1 MPLNRRFRLSVVLLA
16 ASMLVLPAPAAA
28 ADPTLG
34 EAVTLPDGT
43 VLPPMPPEMLGP
55 SIHSEM
61 DARARRAG
69 SRPPPAIDRGRRVTW
84 SSSRP
89 HRSSRRGDRHRRT
102 RRIASERPDA
112 RGPRLPAALEARR
125 HDPGRAPLRPA
136 LDDRLLRHRRTDRRK
151 PEQVQS
157 RVERVGVGR
166 VTAVMN
172 AAHARGVK
180 VVPTVTFMTSNG
192 DYGPLTTLLNTP
204 AHRGRLV
211 GEITSLIR
219 DRGADGVNI
228 DFEPVPASLRSQM
241 TSFIRELKAGLVER
255 PRPLVSHRVDD
266 GRRRRL
272 VDRLRRRRPD
282 RARRRGRAH
291 GDGL

>member
-1 MPLNRRFRLSVVLLA
+1 MPLNRRFRLTVVLLA
-16 ASMLVLPAPAAA
+16 ASMLVLPVPAAA

-34 EAVTLPDGT
+34 EAVTLPDGS
-43 VLPPMPPEMLGP
+43 VLPPMPAEMLGP

-61 DARARRAG
+61 DAEHGALGTAVAG
-69 SRPPPAIDRGRRVTW
+69 AEIMAVEQAAPLIAAEATVTGGPGG
-84 SSSRP
+84 SLPNGLTHEVLGFLP
-89 HRSSRRGDRHRRT
+89 HWKLDATT
-102 RRIASERPDA
+102 R
-112 RGPRLPAALEARR
+112 AALRYDLLSTIAYFGIGAQT
-125 HDPGRAPLRPA
+125 DGSLNKSNPGWNGWASAEL
-136 LDDRLLRHRRTDRRK
+136 
-151 PEQVQS
+151 
-157 RVERVGVGR
+157 
-166 VTAVMN
+166 TAVIN

-241 TSFIRELKAGLVER
+241 TSFIRELKAGL
-255 PRPLVSHRVDD
+255 
-266 GRRRRL
+266 
-272 VDRLRRRRPD
+272 
-282 RARRRGRAH
+282 ANAH
-291 GDGL
+291 VPS